1 MIATDRTPAVTLTT
15 EELGDVV
22 DVTAAA
28 LDEVLRQDV
37 FGKFAALSR
46 NDGEFIQAGNEW
58 QPGEECGRFLQQYD
72 SDPWVLEYRQAG
84 KLYRTDG
91 QVTLDQVRRAFQ
103 SYLAGDDGWQRDF
116 TWSEWA
122 S

>member
-1 MIATDRTPAVTLTT
+1 MTLTI

-28 LDEVLRQDV
+28 LDEVLRQDA

-46 NDGEFIQAGNEW
+46 NVEEFIQAGNDW
-58 QPGEECGRFLQQYD
+58 QPGEESDRFLREHD

-84 KLYRTDG
+84 KLYRADG
-91 QVTLDQVRRAFQ
+91 RVTLDQVRRAFQ
-103 SYLAGDDGWQRDF
+103 SYLVGSDDWQRDF